1 MTGFAGLIAGF
12 DVKIDLRAFR
22 KQLPNVAF
30 EVFGDR
36 VSL

>member
-1 MTGFAGLIAGF
+1 MAGFAHLIAGLY
-12 DVKIDLRAFR
+12 VKIDLRPFR
-22 KQLPNVAF
+22 EKHPNVAF